1 MNKPFH
7 ISLPCLDI
15 DVTKRF
21 YVDKLGAFLGRSA
34 VNWLDIDLF
43 GNQIT
48 FTKSGRFDFSFQN
61 YSFEGKILP
70 SFHFGVIL
78 DITTWCKVYSKVNA
92 ESIEVFD
99 EINFLKNK
107 RGEHISFFVKDPN
120 GYMVEFKS
128 FSNDSEMF
136 KDQNSV

>member
-1 MNKPFH
+1 MSKPFH

-15 DVTKRF
+15 DKTKDF
-21 YVDKLGAFLGRSA
+21 YSNKIGAKLGRNTI
-34 VNWLDIDLF
+34 NWLDIDLY

-48 FTKSGRFDFSFQN
+48 FTRSGRFDFHFQN

-78 DITTWCKVYSKVNA
+78 DIVTWGKVYAKVNA
-92 ESIEVFD
+92 ENVEVFD
-99 EINFLKNK
+99 EITFLKNK
-107 RGEHISFFVKDPN
+107 KGEHISFFVKDPN

-128 FSNDSEMF
+128 FSEETEIF
-136 KDQNSV
+136 Q

>member
-15 DVTKRF
+15 ESTKDF
-21 YVDKLGAFLGRSA
+21 YVHKIGANLGRSNN
-34 VNWLDIDLF
+34 NWLDIDLY

-48 FTKSGRFDFSFQN
+48 FTKSGRFNFNYQN
-61 YSFEGKILP
+61 YNFEGKILP
-70 SFHFGVIL
+70 SFHFGIIL
-78 DITTWCKVYSKVNA
+78 DITTWGKAYSKVNA
-92 ESIEVFD
+92 ENIEVFD
-99 EINFLKNK
+99 EITFLKGK

-128 FSNDSEMF
+128 FSNENEVF
-136 KDQNSV
+136 

>member
-1 MNKPFH
+1 MNKSFH

-15 DVTKRF
+15 ERTKDF
-21 YVDKLGAFLGRSA
+21 YIDKIGAHLGRSNN
-34 VNWLDIDLF
+34 NWLDINLF

-48 FTKSGRFDFSFQN
+48 FTKSGRFDFHFQN

-78 DITTWCKVYSKVNA
+78 DITTWGTVYSKVNA
-92 ESIEVFD
+92 QNIEVFD
-99 EINFLKNK
+99 EITFLKGK
-107 RGEHISFFVKDPN
+107 KGEHISFFVKDPN

-128 FSNDSEMF
+128 FSDASEVF
-136 KDQNSV
+136 

>member
-15 DVTKRF
+15 ESTKDF
-21 YVDKLGAFLGRSA
+21 YADKIGANLGRSNN
-34 VNWLDIDLF
+34 NWLDIDLY

-48 FTKSGRFDFSFQN
+48 FTKSGRFNFNYQN

-78 DITTWCKVYSKVNA
+78 DITTWGKLYSKVNA
-92 ESIEVFD
+92 ENIEVFD
-99 EINFLKNK
+99 EITFLKGK
-107 RGEHISFFVKDPN
+107 KGEHISFFVKDPN

-128 FSNDSEMF
+128 FSNENEVF
-136 KDQNSV
+136 

>member
-7 ISLPCLDI
+7 LSLPCFDLEK
-15 DVTKRF
+15 TKEF
-21 YVDKLGAFLGRSA
+21 YTDKIGAQPGRSNA
-34 VNWLDIDLF
+34 NWLDIDLF

-48 FTKSGRFDFSFQN
+48 FTKSGRFDFYYQN

-78 DITTWCKVYSKVNA
+78 DITLWGTIYSRVNA
-92 ESIEVFD
+92 KSIEVFD
-99 EINFLKNK
+99 EVTFLKGK
-107 RGEHISFFVKDPN
+107 KGEHISFFVKDPN

-128 FSNDSEMF
+128 FSNKEEVF
-136 KDQNSV
+136 

>member
-1 MNKPFH
+1 MSKPFH

-15 DVTKRF
+15 DKTKDF
-21 YVDKLGAFLGRSA
+21 YSNNIGAKLGRNTI
-34 VNWLDIDLF
+34 NWLDIELY

-48 FTKSGRFDFSFQN
+48 FTRSGRFDFHFQN

-78 DITTWCKVYSKVNA
+78 DIITWGKVYARVNA
-92 ESIEVFD
+92 ENVEVFD
-99 EINFLKNK
+99 EITFLKNK
-107 RGEHISFFVKDPN
+107 KGEHISFFVKDPN

-128 FSNDSEMF
+128 FSDETEIF
-136 KDQNSV
+136 Q

>member
-7 ISLPCLDI
+7 MSLPCLEI
-15 DVTKRF
+15 EQTKDF
-21 YVDKLGAFLGRSA
+21 YIKKIGAKLGRNNN
-34 VNWLDIDLF
+34 NWLDIDLF

-48 FTKSGRFDFSFQN
+48 FTKSGRFDFHYQN

-78 DITTWCKVYSKVNA
+78 DITTWGKVYSKVNA
-92 ESIEVFD
+92 ENIEVFD
-99 EINFLKNK
+99 EITFLKGK
-107 RGEHISFFVKDPN
+107 KGEHISFFVKDPN

-128 FSNDSEMF
+128 FSEEADIF
-136 KDQNSV
+136 

>member
-7 ISLPCLDI
+7 ISLPCLDLER
-15 DVTKRF
+15 TKDF
-21 YVDKLGAFLGRSA
+21 YVNRIGGHLGRSGI
-34 VNWLDIDLF
+34 NWLDIDLY

-48 FTKSGRFDFSFQN
+48 FTKSGRIDFSYQN

-78 DITTWCKVYSKVNA
+78 DITLWGTIYAKVNA
-92 ESIEVFD
+92 ENIEVFD
-99 EINFLKNK
+99 EITFLKGK
-107 RGEHISFFVKDPN
+107 KGEHISFFVKDPN

-128 FSNDSEMF
+128 FSSATEVF
-136 KDQNSV
+136 G

>member
-1 MNKPFH
+1 MSKPFH

-15 DVTKRF
+15 DKTKDF
-21 YVDKLGAFLGRSA
+21 YSNNIGAKLGRNTI
-34 VNWLDIDLF
+34 NWLDIDLY

-48 FTKSGRFDFSFQN
+48 FTRSGRFDFHFQN

-78 DITTWCKVYSKVNA
+78 DIITWGKVYAKVNA
-92 ESIEVFD
+92 ENVEVFD
-99 EINFLKNK
+99 EITFLKNK
-107 RGEHISFFVKDPN
+107 KGEHISFFVKDPN

-128 FSNDSEMF
+128 FSDETEIF
-136 KDQNSV
+136 Q

>member
-1 MNKPFH
+1 MNTPFH
-7 ISLPCLDI
+7 ISIPCLDTES
-15 DVTKRF
+15 TKDF
-21 YVDKLGAFLGRSA
+21 YVHKIGAKLGRSNN
-34 VNWLDIDLF
+34 NWLDIDLF

-48 FTKSGRFDFSFQN
+48 FTKSGKFNFNYQN

-78 DITTWCKVYSKVNA
+78 DITTWGKVYSKVNA
-92 ESIEVFD
+92 ENIEVFD
-99 EINFLKNK
+99 EITFLKGK
-107 RGEHISFFVKDPN
+107 KGEHISFFVKDPN

-136 KDQNSV
+136 